1 MIHYHSLMNRGR
13 KMSRKNATRFKALIY
28 RLSVILLFQFVFSL
42 NVLAVKFYS
51 INSLFA
57 ISNRVTASICKDDN
71 GFIWASSKT
80 GILRLAD
87 TDCRFYQLP
96 YETAG
101 AIFVKLI
108 YEHSELIAYTNNGQI
123 FSYNSVYDRFDLL
136 IDLRKTINNDKFDIY
151 NFLID
156 RSGDY
161 WIAVNNGLY
170 KYHLGKLTLI
180 TEVLQERYSIAWFD
194 EEHLIITKPIGLW
207 LLNIKSLDIKCLFE
221 NKSLG
226 PFLVSSLFFDK
237 NQNKLWIGTL
247 SSGLFCFSFNSATLS
262 HILQSS
268 FPRQP
273 ILAIKENSE
282 STILVGIDGQ
292 GVWELNKKDSQ
303 VLNIYKENDD
313 DPYSLRGNGVYDI
326 FYEKG
331 KRVWIC
337 TYSGGVSFYELASPL
352 INQIVHHTNDANSLV
367 NNDVNSIF
375 EDHEGKIWFATNN
388 GISCWD
394 VASNKWKNFYF
405 NKLEQAQ
412 VFLTLCEDDKGRI
425 WAGSYSSGI
434 YVLDGKTGRELA
446 HYSRD
451 EKEFASVSNY
461 IFDIYKDS
469 QGDLW
474 IGGVNG
480 KFICYLSKEEKF
492 RTYTDESLSSF
503 AELSPNQI
511 LIGCSYGIKLLNKQ
525 TGVIKSL
532 LSAYVVQDILFL
544 NDEVWIC
551 TSGEGLVEYN
561 YKDGTIKK
569 YTTKEGLPSNF
580 INSIA
585 FADNSLWLGTENGLC
600 RYNPKDKTVFTF
612 SSIFPLSGISY
623 NKSALFELKNGQLAW
638 GTNNGAIFFAPQSIR
653 EIPSKGK
660 IFFQDLTV
668 SGRSIRE
675 IPSLNLKT
683 PVDSLKTINLKYL
696 QNTISLEL
704 ISIGM
709 QSGSK
714 FSWKLEGF
722 DKDWIS
728 PSGNR
733 IITYTNIPSGE
744 FTLKIKMYD
753 SSLSHVI
760 NERAIVI
767 KLIPPFWRTGWFWML
782 IILILSGIIV
792 LYLLYYINKLK
803 QEHTEEKVRFFTN
816 TAHDIR
822 TSLTLIKAPVE
833 ELSKEKNLTES
844 GKYYLNLAIEQ
855 ARQLTS
861 VVTQLM
867 DFQKV
872 DIGKEHLMLSM
883 TDIVKLVSTRKV
895 MLASYAKS
903 KNIELGF
910 VSDRESYMTAVDE
923 SKTEKI
929 IDNLIS
935 NAIKYSPDNS
945 QIQIDL
951 RLEDKKWVLQVKD
964 YGIGI
969 SRKAQRQLFK
979 EFYRGDN
986 AINSKVVGS
995 GIGLLLVKNYVTMHG
1010 GNITCNS
1017 QENVGS
1023 TFQVVIPF
1031 KSISSGSVVTNVLQ
1045 DKPIVS
1051 SPVPEISHQVESENE
1066 PPASREM
1073 KVLVVEDN
1081 DDLLNFM
1088 ESILSNDFKVYTAI
1102 DGQIAWEFIS
1112 KQMPDLVVSDIMM
1125 PNMDGFELCRLMKST
1140 YETSHIPII
1149 LLTALS
1155 ERTDQLRGLGLGAD
1169 DYLTKPFDMNLLI
1182 QRIKSII
1189 RNREIVR
1196 DKALRLITVGSTE
1209 NILGNEL
1216 NDKFVKKMLEVAQ
1229 ANISNVEFDKDE
1241 FASAMNVSSSLLYKK
1256 IKSFTDQSPTD
1267 FIKTVRLKHAVELLQ
1282 SRKYTITE
1290 VSEICG
1296 FASVG
1301 YFSTV
1306 FRKYFGKS
1314 PSEILE

>member
-1 MIHYHSLMNRGR
+1 VNKSINLKYWLV
-13 KMSRKNATRFKALIY
+13 AL
-28 RLSVILLFQFVFSL
+28 VFVNLAFSL
-42 NVLAVKFYS
+42 NASAAKFYS
-51 INSLFA
+51 INSLFG

-87 TDCRFYQLP
+87 TDYRFYQLP

-108 YEHSELIAYTNNGQI
+108 YEHSELIAYTNKGQI

-156 RSGDY
+156 HSGDY
-161 WIAVNNGLY
+161 WIALNNGLY
-170 KYHLGKLTLI
+170 RCHLGKLTLI
-180 TEVLQERYSIAWFD
+180 TEVLQERYSIALLD
-194 EEHLIITKPIGLW
+194 EQHLVIAKPTGFW
-207 LLNIKSLDIKCLFE
+207 SLNIKSLDIKCLYE
-221 NKSLG
+221 NKTIS

-247 SSGLFCFSFNSATLS
+247 SSGLFCFSFSSATLS
-262 HILQSS
+262 QILQSS
-268 FPRQP
+268 FPKQP
-273 ILAIKENSE
+273 ILAIEENSE
-282 STILVGIDGQ
+282 STILIGVDGQ
-292 GVWELNKKDSQ
+292 GVWELNKKDNL

-326 FYEKG
+326 FYERG

-352 INQIVHHTNDANSLV
+352 VNQIVHHTNDANSLV
-367 NNDVNSIF
+367 NNDVNGII
-375 EDHEGKIWFATNN
+375 EDRDGKIWFATNN

-394 VASNKWKNFYF
+394 VASDTWKNFYF

-412 VFLTLCEDDKGRI
+412 VFLALCEDDKGRI
-425 WAGSYSSGI
+425 WAGSYSSGV
-434 YVLDGKTGRELA
+434 YVLDRKTGKELA
-446 HYSRD
+446 HYSMD

-461 IFDIYKDS
+461 IFDIFKDS

-480 KFICYLSKEEKF
+480 KFICYQSNEDKF
-492 RTYTDESLSSF
+492 RTYTDESLSSI
-503 AELSPNQI
+503 AELSPNEI
-511 LIGCSYGIKLLNKQ
+511 LLGCSDALKLLNKK
-525 TGVIKSL
+525 TGEIKNFL
-532 LSAYVVQDILFL
+532 PDYVVQDFYVLGDI
-544 NDEVWIC
+544 VWVA
-551 TSGEGLVEYN
+551 TSGEGLLEYS
-561 YKDGTIKK
+561 YKDGTLKK
-569 YTTKEGLPSNF
+569 YSTREGLPSNF
-580 INSIA
+580 LNSIIY
-585 FADNSLWLGTENGLC
+585 ADNCLWIGTESGLC
-600 RYNPKDKTVFTF
+600 RFNPIDKIAFTF

-623 NKSALFELKNGQLAW
+623 NKSALFRLENGQLAW

-653 EIPSKGK
+653 EISSKGK
-660 IFFQDLTV
+660 IFFQDLTI

-675 IPSLNLKT
+675 TPSFKLKT
-683 PVDSLKTINLKYL
+683 PVDSLQNINLNYS

-714 FSWKLEGF
+714 FSWKLDGF
-722 DKDWIS
+722 DKDWSS

-733 IITYTNIPSGE
+733 IITYTNIPSGKFE
-744 FTLKIKMYD
+744 LKIRMYD
-753 SSLSHVI
+753 SSLSNI
-760 NERAIVI
+760 IAERSITI

-782 IILILSGIIV
+782 IAIVLSGIIV
-792 LYLLYYINKLK
+792 LYFLYYINRLK

-833 ELSKEKNLTES
+833 ELSKEENLTET

-855 ARQLTS
+855 ARQLSS

-872 DIGKEHLMLSM
+872 DVGKEHLMLSM
-883 TDIVKLVSTRKV
+883 TDIVKLLANHKI
-895 MLASYAKS
+895 MLATFAKS
-903 KNIELGF
+903 KNIELVF
-910 VSDRESYMTAVDE
+910 ISDRESYMSAVDE
-923 SKTEKI
+923 SKMGKI

-935 NAIKYSPDNS
+935 NAIKYSPENS
-945 QIQIDL
+945 KIEIDL
-951 RLEDKKWVLQVKD
+951 RCDDKKWVLQVKD
-964 YGIGI
+964 NGIGI

-1010 GNITCNS
+1010 GNISCNS

-1031 KSISSGSVVTNVLQ
+1031 KTISRESDVTNLSP
-1045 DKPIVS
+1045 DKLLVS
-1051 SPVPEISHQVESENE
+1051 DHFPNMSPQMEIENE
-1066 PPASREM
+1066 IPSSKEM
-1073 KVLVVEDN
+1073 KVLIVEDN

-1088 ESILSNDFKVYTAI
+1088 QSILSNDFKVFTAN
-1102 DGQIAWEFIS
+1102 DGEMAWNFIS
-1112 KQMPDLVVSDIMM
+1112 KNIPDLVVSDIMM
-1125 PNMDGFELCRLMKST
+1125 PNMNGFELCKIMKST
-1140 YETSHIPII
+1140 YETSHIPIV

-1155 ERTDQLRGLGLGAD
+1155 EKTDQLHGLGLGAD

-1189 RNREIVR
+1189 RNRKVVR
-1196 DKALRLITVGSTE
+1196 EKALRLIKRDTSE
-1209 NILGNEL
+1209 HILENEL
-1216 NDKFVKKMLEVAQ
+1216 NDKFVKKMLEVARL
-1229 ANISNVEFDKDE
+1229 NISNAEFDKDE
-1241 FASAMNVSSSLLYKK
+1241 VASAMNVSSSLLYKK
-1256 IKSFTDQSPTD
+1256 IKSLTDQSPTD
-1267 FIKTVRLKHAVELLQ
+1267 FIKAIRLNHAVELLQ
-1282 SRKYTITE
+1282 SQKYTVTE
-1290 VSEICG
+1290 VSEFCG
-1296 FASVG
+1296 FTSVA

-1306 FRKYFGKS
+1306 FRKHFGKS
-1314 PSEILE
+1314 PSEILD